1 MNHNSNKL
9 IVAESVI
16 NGLSIAT
23 IIAATQGEYQ
33 NYNYLA
39 LSGTTKRQSIF
50 HHLEQQ
56 PEIDTLILS
65 LDNDKAG
72 ELASQ
77 KVKEQLQEMEYICDN
92 MDDFDV

>member
-1 MNHNSNKL
+1 MADVVNSN
-9 IVAESVI
+9 
-16 NGLSIAT
+16 
-23 IIAATQGEYQ
+23 
-33 NYNYLA
+33 YNDLA

-92 MDDFDV
+92 MDDFDI